1 MATDKR
7 LDQVSQLTDFDYA
20 LIVKG
25 DQVAKASKQ
34 QLAELVGNLL
44 YGATNASSLATVV
57 AGLIGFGLKS
67 TSLGTP
73 GDFNTPIEVGSYYY
87 WGNNATNAPDG
98 FGIAYGIR
106 IVLFSSSKDGSFEFF
121 HSRNNKKLYIRCGHS
136 WTSEW
141 KEVSLS

>member
-1 MATDKR
+1 MYR
-7 LDQVSQLTDFDYA
+7 FR
-20 LIVKG
+20 I
-25 DQVAKASKQ
+25 
-34 QLAELVGNLL
+34 
-44 YGATNASSLATVV
+44 V

-67 TSLGTP
+67 TSIGTP

-98 FGIAYGIR
+98 FGIAYGTR

-121 HSRNNKKLYIRCGHS
+121 HSRNNKKLYIRCGYS